1 MKIRFVLAD
10 GTFIAGGD
18 YFLPEGIQNMSIL
31 EQYVPEGYKMMES
44 GDFFVTE
51 GGQEDITV
59 EKINKDVIMKIRF
72 VLADG
77 TFIAGGDYFL
87 PEGIQ
92 NMSILE
98 QYVPE
103 GYKMMESGDFFVTEG
118 GQEDITVEKINKDV
132 IMKIRFVLADGT
144 SSLAATTSCP
154 RASRT

>member
-1 MKIRFVLAD
+1 
-10 GTFIAGGD
+10 
-18 YFLPEGIQNMSIL
+18 MSIL

-98 QYVPE
+98 EYVPE
-103 GYKMMESGDFFVTEG
+103 GYKMMESATSLSPRVARRTSRLRRS
-118 GQEDITVEKINKDV
+118 
-132 IMKIRFVLADGT
+132 IRM
-144 SSLAATTSCP
+144 SS
-154 RASRT
+154 